1 MLRIVLYSQE
11 MSVGAAGV
19 CVWWPKD
26 DAGVNRLM
34 DVTVPAGSGAGD
46 TVEFADAEGNTLTAV
61 VPDGLSEGDVFRV
74 DELGMPVESTGSIM
88 ERFASW
94 FEREEIGDQIDK
106 FIRDNAGVLGTH
118 RPRIDMNAEHSHD
131 LWPLFQ
137 EYSARFDAAN
147 ISGGGILHGRG
158 FWKQPK
164 RRKECRKFTCS
175 FSWLTQSTRCSSSC
189 RTKQCAKLLEKTKQK
204 QNDHM
209 YRMILGDRLA
219 PRVPARTGPAGQG
232 DAPA

>member
-1 MLRIVLYSQE
+1 MYSQE

-137 EYSARFDAAN
+137 EYSARFDALLQTFLVEA
-147 ISGGGILHGRG
+147 SCTAEEFLEAA
-158 FWKQPK
+158 
-164 RRKECRKFTCS
+164 KEAQGMQEIYVQLFLAHS
-175 FSWLTQSTRCSSSC
+175 EYEMFIE
-189 RTKQCAKLLEKTKQK
+189 LLSHEAVRQ
-204 QNDHM
+204 
-209 YRMILGDRLA
+209 A
-219 PRVPARTGPAGQG
+219 AGE
-232 DAPA
+232 D

>member
-1 MLRIVLYSQE
+1 

-61 VPDGLSEGDVFRV
+61 VPDGLSEGEVFRV
-74 DELGMPVESTGSIM
+74 EELGMPVESTGSIM

-137 EYSARFDAAN
+137 EYSARFDALLQTFLVEA
-147 ISGGGILHGRG
+147 SCTAEEFLEAA
-158 FWKQPK
+158 
-164 RRKECRKFTCS
+164 KEAQGMQEIYVQLFLAHS
-175 FSWLTQSTRCSSSC
+175 EYEMFIE
-189 RTKQCAKLLEKTKQK
+189 LLSHEAVRQ
-204 QNDHM
+204 
-209 YRMILGDRLA
+209 A
-219 PRVPARTGPAGQG
+219 AGE
-232 DAPA
+232 D